1 MKTLIAIGIGL
12 FLVIFSLSVYLAP
25 DDLRRCEVMTGPSTV
40 TGCGRADAIVVVS
53 GGDTAARVDEG
64 VRLYKAGWAP
74 VLVFSGAARDK
85 SGPSNAAAM
94 RTYAEEQGVTGADII
109 VEEYGE
115 TTRQNAENTKRLFDA
130 ETSSIILV
138 TSPYHQRRAG
148 LEFSKRFDNTIAI
161 RNHPAVSD
169 NQWSAFWWLTPGG
182 WYLALSEFFKII
194 AFYLGGT
201 R

>member
-1 MKTLIAIGIGL
+1 MKTAIAIVVGL
-12 FLVIFSLSVYLAP
+12 FLVIFSLSAYLSP
-25 DDLRRCEVMTGPSTV
+25 DDLRRCEIATGPSTV
-40 TGCGRADAIVVVS
+40 AGCQRSDAIIVVS

-74 VLVFSGAARDK
+74 VLIFSGAARDK

-94 RTYAEEQGVTGADII
+94 RTYAEEQGVPEGDILI
-109 VEEYGE
+109 EEYGE
-115 TTRQNAENTKRLFDA
+115 TTRQNAENTEQLFDNA
-130 ETSSIILV
+130 TTSIIVV

-148 LEFSKRFDNTIAI
+148 LEFSKRFADTVTV
-161 RNHPAVSD
+161 RNHPAGSD

-182 WYLALSEFFKII
+182 WYLAVSEFFKII